1 MAEKLKKSDVEWR
14 KILPAEVFAV
24 TRLKGTERP
33 FSGAYND
40 FKEPGI
46 YRCAC
51 CGEALFSSETKY
63 ASGSGWPSFWQP
75 LNNEAVATQR
85 DVSHGMERVEVLCSR
100 CDAHLGHLFP
110 DGPPPTGQRYCL
122 NSLSLKFEPKK
133 R

>member
-14 KILPAEVFAV
+14 KILPPEVFAV

-40 FKEPGI
+40 CKESGI

-63 ASGSGWPSFWQP
+63 TSGSGWPSFWQP
-75 LNNEAVATQR
+75 LSAEAVATQR
-85 DVSHGMERVEVLCSR
+85 DSSHGMERVEVLCAR